1 MSSAIYYSDQN
12 NEASA
17 SIPKQ
22 AIAIVIDNV
31 LDKETLLEALGE
43 ALQFPDYFV
52 HNWDSAWDCLTD
64 SDAQHLK
71 IDLTKLK
78 QINTEDFTIFK
89 SIVEDAYRDF
99 GKPQL
104 WVIIASD
111 NLS

>member
-1 MSSAIYYSDQN
+1 MSSAIYYSDKDS
-12 NEASA
+12 EAA

-22 AIAIVIDNV
+22 AIAIVVDDV
-31 LDKETLLEALGE
+31 LDKETLLEALDE

>member
-1 MSSAIYYSDQN
+1 MSTAIYYSDKDS
-12 NEASA
+12 EAAA

-22 AIAIVIDNV
+22 AIAIVVDDV

-64 SDAQHLK
+64 SDAEYLK
-71 IDLTKLK
+71 IDLTKLT

-104 WVIIASD
+104 WVIVASD
-111 NLS
+111 KLS